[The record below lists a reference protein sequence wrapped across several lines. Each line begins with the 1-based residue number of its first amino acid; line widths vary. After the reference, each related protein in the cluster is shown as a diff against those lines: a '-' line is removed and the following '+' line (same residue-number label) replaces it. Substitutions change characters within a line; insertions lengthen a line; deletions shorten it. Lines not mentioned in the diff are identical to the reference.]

1 MLTRD
6 YVMRMVKQ
14 LAGALGRIMGLRK
27 AGRLE
32 EALVALG
39 ETERDVLGDA
49 ADLVGKVDPETAAR
63 LLGSKESVLMY
74 AEVLAERADIQ
85 EAQGHAEA
93 ASRGR
98 ARSLQMCL
106 ESRGMGTASDGKLRE
121 VVARVRPHVNAET
134 LPPRH
139 ATLLAAL
146 D

>member
-39 ETERDVLGDA
+39 ETERDVLAHA

-63 LLGSKESVLMY
+63 LLGSKESALMY
-74 AEVLAERADIQ
+74 AEILAERADIQ
-85 EAQGHAEA
+85 EAQGHGES

-98 ARSLQMCL
+98 TRSLQVCL
-106 ESRGMGTASDGKLRE
+106 EARGMGTASDAKLRE
-121 VVARVRPHVNAET
+121 VVARVRPHVDTQA
-134 LPPRH
+134 LPPRY
-139 ATLLAAL
+139 AALLAAL